1 MIVFSTNGKITHEDD
16 KTNIKHT
23 FTVGAGVKSLTVKY
37 SYSPK
42 IVEDKSL
49 ATLAVTNAMKKY
61 KVESLNSEAFF
72 PVKNLVTLSFDECGN
87 YRGACHRQPNEQII
101 TIAPQNS
108 TPGIF
113 NREITPGE
121 WDVVLNIHYAGCDID
136 YEIEIDAKEEKQ

>member
-1 MIVFSTNGKITHEDD
+1 MIVFSTNGKITPEDD

-23 FTVGAGVKSLTVKY
+23 FTVGAGVKSLTV
-37 SYSPK
+37 
-42 IVEDKSL
+42 
-49 ATLAVTNAMKKY
+49 NAMKKY